1 MTELIQLH
9 IEESREQNI
18 EQVRRDTVEKA
29 ITAVKNRLELEKQL
43 KEPGD

>member
-29 ITAVKNRLELEKQL
+29 IKTVKDRLESEKQL

>member
-29 ITAVKNRLELEKQL
+29 IKAVKDRLESEKQL